1 MLTKFFVKDG
11 TLTSFT
17 FAWSLAGSSQSQIHK
32 YLEAQVKAASFLFKV
47 MYMSCSDEN
56 FFPVKCQF
64 MSLCV

>member
-1 MLTKFFVKDG
+1 MLTEFFVKDG

-17 FAWSLAGSSQSQIHK
+17 VAWSLAGSSQSQIHK

-47 MYMSCSDEN
+47 ICLAMMKI

>member
-32 YLEAQVKAASFLFKV
+32 YLEAQVKAASFLLEV
-47 MYMSCSDEN
+47 MYVTCNDEN
-56 FFPVKCQF
+56 FFLVKRQF
-64 MSLCV
+64 ISLCV